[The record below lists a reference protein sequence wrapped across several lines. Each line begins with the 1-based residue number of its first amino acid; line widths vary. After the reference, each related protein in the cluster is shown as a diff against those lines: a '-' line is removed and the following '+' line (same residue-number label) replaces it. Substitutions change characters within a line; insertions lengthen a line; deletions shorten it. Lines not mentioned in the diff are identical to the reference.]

1 MSEPLDAVET
11 DPEPESTEPGAA
23 GPPGVS
29 DAPALVATEDAPKDT
44 RSDVERE
51 RDEYLDALRRLQ
63 ADFENYRKRVDRQ
76 FEELAARGVTSLM
89 HRLLPVLDALD
100 LAEEHLVAEDRAG
113 DAASVEETR
122 ALVQARALLLD
133 TLAKEGLERLGT
145 AGEPFDPTVHDAVAH
160 AEGDGGPVV
169 DEVLRAGYQWRGQVL
184 RPAMVKVKG

>member
-11 DPEPESTEPGAA
+11 EPEQEPKFERPVGPDEPG
-23 GPPGVS
+23 GEHG
-29 DAPALVATEDAPKDT
+29 LVANEEPPEDT

-63 ADFENYRKRVDRQ
+63 ADFENYKKRVDRQ
-76 FEELAARGVTSLM
+76 FEELSARGVTSLVL
-89 HRLLPVLDALD
+89 RLLPVLDTLD
-100 LAEEHLVAEDRAG
+100 LAEEHLLADEGTDSTVA
-113 DAASVEETR
+113 EETR

-133 TLAKEGLERLGT
+133 TLAKGGLERLGE

-160 AEGDGGPVV
+160 TEGEGGPLV
-169 DEVLRAGYQWRGQVL
+169 DEVLRAGYRWRDQVL